1 MGHSRPGSRT
11 ATYCRLVSLIRQL
24 DAADRRLPS
33 FAGALVGAVA
43 AAVLVAGTAVAVSRE
58 TPAGVTQAA
67 PSTSPSA
74 SAKPSA
80 KPKPK
85 PAATKPPKPDDP
97 SDYIVDVAKAL
108 PGWDRLDDDDA
119 GAGKMTL
126 EDAAVIE
133 AGGDRPSEADR
144 DALRDLGFVRGHAR
158 AWHNDDGDTLVV
170 FVYEWKTKDAPL
182 RFVGGMKA
190 VNEGSTGWQPA
201 TPRSYGVCK
210 RQQEQTYDGAV
221 VAVGKHSFLMV
232 TLRDG
237 GCGTHE
243 PVARILDLVAKHAT
257 TMGA

>member
-1 MGHSRPGSRT
+1 MR
-11 ATYCRLVSLIRQL
+11 LIRQL

-33 FAGALVGAVA
+33 FAGALVGATA
-43 AAVLVAGTAVAVSRE
+43 AAVLVTATAAAFVKDAPAAKVARS
-58 TPAGVTQAA
+58 A
-67 PSTSPSA
+67 PTASPSA
-74 SAKPSA
+74 SASAKA

-85 PAATKPPKPDDP
+85 PTATKPPKPDDP
-97 SDYIVDVAKAL
+97 SDYILDVAKAL
-108 PGWDRLDDDDA
+108 PGWDRIDDDEA

-158 AWHNDDGDTLVV
+158 AWLDDDGNTLVV
-170 FVYEWKTKDAPL
+170 FVYEWKDKQAPL
-182 RFVGGMKA
+182 KFVQGMKY
-190 VNEGSTGWQPA
+190 VNEGTAGWQPK

-210 RQQEQTYDGAV
+210 LQKEQTYDGAV

-237 GCGTHE
+237 GCRTHE
-243 PVARILDLVAKHAT
+243 PVARVLDLVAKHAT
-257 TMGA
+257 ALGA